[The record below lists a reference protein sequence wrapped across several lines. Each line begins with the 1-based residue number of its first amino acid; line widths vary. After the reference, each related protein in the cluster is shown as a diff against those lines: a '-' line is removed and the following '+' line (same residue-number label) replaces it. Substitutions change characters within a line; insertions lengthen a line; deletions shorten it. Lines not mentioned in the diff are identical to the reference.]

1 MKNTFI
7 KTLGKMTQN
16 TNIKI
21 SAIRG
26 SFLDFINDP
35 FYYPELETVR
45 YINDGLMIISGGI
58 IQELDTYDKLKY
70 KYPEI
75 PVTSYPGML
84 ILPGFIDIHIHYP
97 QTEIIASS
105 STQLLEWLD
114 KYTFPAEGKFKDKN
128 YAQKIASF
136 FLDQLLQNG
145 TTTALVLTTVYPQSV
160 DALFEEA
167 ELRNMR
173 IIAGKM
179 LMDRNAPD
187 YLLDT
192 PETGYEDSKSL
203 IKKWHGKGRL
213 LYAITP
219 RFAIT
224 STSEQLHLA
233 GVLKQEFPDVY
244 VHTHLSEQQSEIEKV
259 AQLFPNSKDYLDVY
273 EKFGLVTDKSIFA
286 HCIYLSDSE
295 FERLSQAGSTIAF
308 CPTSNLF
315 LGSGLFPL
323 NRAKSQNNPVKVG
336 LGTDVGGGTSFSIFQ
351 TMNDAYKISQ
361 LQGQSLSSLKAF
373 YLATLGGAISLSLED
388 KVGNFEVGK
397 EADLVVI
404 DTKVTPLLKLRNAG
418 NNPDSLTDI
427 VDELFTLMIL
437 GNERAIK
444 ATYVAGNLVYE
455 I

>member
-1 MKNTFI
+1 MS
-7 KTLGKMTQN
+7 QN

-26 SFLDFINDP
+26 SFLDFITDP
-35 FYYPELETVR
+35 FYYPELETIR
-45 YINDGLMIISGGI
+45 YINDGLMIVSGGI

-114 KYTFPAEGKFKDKN
+114 KYTFPVEGKFHDKN

-145 TTTALVLTTVYPQSV
+145 TTTALVLTTIYPQSV

-187 YLLDT
+187 YLQDT
-192 PETGYEDSKSL
+192 PKIGYQDSKSL

-224 STSEQLHLA
+224 STSEQLYLA
-233 GVLKQEFPDVY
+233 GVLKKEFPDVY

-273 EKFGLVTDKSIFA
+273 EKFGLVTNKSIFA
-286 HCIYLSDSE
+286 HCIYLQDSE
-295 FERLSQAGSTIAF
+295 FERLSQAGSSIAF

-315 LGSGLFPL
+315 LGSGLFSI
-323 NRAKSQNNPVKVG
+323 NKAKSQNNPVKVG
-336 LGTDVGGGTSFSIFQ
+336 LATDVGGGTSFSIFK

-397 EADLVVI
+397 EADFVVI
-404 DTKVTPLLKLRNAG
+404 DTRVTPLLKLRNAR
-418 NNPDSLTDI
+418 NNPNSLTDI
-427 VDELFTLMIL
+427 VDELFTLIIL
-437 GNERAIK
+437 GNERAVK
-444 ATYVAGNLVYE
+444 ATYVGGNLAYE

>member
-1 MKNTFI
+1 
-7 KTLGKMTQN
+7 MTQN
-16 TNIKI
+16 TNLKT

-26 SFLDFINDP
+26 SFLDFITDP

-58 IQELDTYDKLKY
+58 IQELDTYNKLKY

-105 STQLLEWLD
+105 STKLLEWLD
-114 KYTFPAEGKFKDKN
+114 KYTFPVEGKFKDKN

-192 PETGYEDSKSL
+192 PETGYQDSKSL

-244 VHTHLSEQQSEIEKV
+244 VHTHLSEQQSEIQKV

-286 HCIYLSDSE
+286 HCIYLSDPE

-323 NRAKSQNNPVKVG
+323 NRAKSENNPVKVG
-336 LGTDVGGGTSFSIFQ
+336 LGTDVGGGTSFSMFK
-351 TMNDAYKISQ
+351 TMNDAYKICQ

-373 YLATLGGAISLSLED
+373 YLATLGGAKSLSLED
-388 KVGNFEVGK
+388 KVGNFEAGK

-404 DTKVTPLLKLRNAG
+404 DTRVTPLLKLRNGG

-427 VDELFTLMIL
+427 IDELFTLIIL
-437 GNERAIK
+437 GDERAVK
-444 ATYVAGNLVYE
+444 ATYVAGNLVDE
-455 I
+455 TSVL

>member
-1 MKNTFI
+1 
-7 KTLGKMTQN
+7 MTQN

-26 SFLDFINDP
+26 SFIDFITDP

>member
-1 MKNTFI
+1 
-7 KTLGKMTQN
+7 MTQN

-26 SFLDFINDP
+26 SFLDFITDP
-35 FYYPELETVR
+35 FYYPELETIR

-58 IQELDTYDKLKY
+58 IQELDTYNKLKY

-84 ILPGFIDIHIHYP
+84 ILPGFIDTHIHYP

-114 KYTFPAEGKFKDKN
+114 KYTFPAEGKFQDKN

-192 PETGYEDSKSL
+192 PETGYQDSKSL

-224 STSEQLHLA
+224 STSEQLYLA

-244 VHTHLSEQQSEIEKV
+244 VHTHLSEQRSEIEKV

-273 EKFGLVTDKSIFA
+273 EKFGLVTNKSIFA

-295 FERLSQAGSTIAF
+295 FERLSQAGSNIAF

-315 LGSGLFPL
+315 LGSGLFSL
-323 NRAKSQNNPVKVG
+323 NRAKAKNNPVKVS
-336 LGTDVGGGTSFSIFQ
+336 LGTDVGGGTSFSMFK
-351 TMNDAYKISQ
+351 TMNDAYKICQ
-361 LQGQSLSSLKAF
+361 LQGESLSSLKAF
-373 YLATLGGAISLSLED
+373 YLATLGGAISLSLDD
-388 KVGNFEVGK
+388 KVGNFAVGK

-404 DTKVTPLLKLRNAG
+404 DTRGTPLLKLRNGG
-418 NNPDSLTDI
+418 NNYDSLTDI

-437 GNERAIK
+437 GNERIVK

>member
-1 MKNTFI
+1 
-7 KTLGKMTQN
+7 MTQN

-26 SFLDFINDP
+26 SFLDFITDP

-244 VHTHLSEQQSEIEKV
+244 VQTHLSEQQSEIEKV
-259 AQLFPNSKDYLDVY
+259 TELFPNSKDYLDVY

-323 NRAKSQNNPVKVG
+323 NRAKSENNPVKVG
-336 LGTDVGGGTSFSIFQ
+336 LGTDVGGGTSFSMFK

-361 LQGQSLSSLKAF
+361 LQGQTLSSLKAF
-373 YLATLGGAISLSLED
+373 YLATLGGAKSLSLED

-437 GNERAIK
+437 GNEGAVK